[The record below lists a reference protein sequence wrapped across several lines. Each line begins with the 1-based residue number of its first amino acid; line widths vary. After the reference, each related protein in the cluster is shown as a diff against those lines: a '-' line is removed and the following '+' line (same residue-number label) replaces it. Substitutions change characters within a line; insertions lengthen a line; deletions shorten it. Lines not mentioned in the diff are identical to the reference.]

1 MIRFF
6 DILFS
11 LIGLILLSPIFVI
24 VAIAIKIDSK
34 GPIFY
39 RQQRIGKN
47 GVKFSLLK
55 FRSMFT
61 ESDKKG
67 LITIGNNDSR
77 ITSIGRF
84 IRKYKIDELPQLIN
98 VLNGSMSLVGP
109 RPEVSIY
116 VELYNDYQRK
126 VLSIKPGITDFASIY
141 FKNENEILESKKNP
155 EEYYIK
161 YLIPQKIRLN
171 LIYIKNYNIK
181 TYFLIIFKTIKSVFF
196 R

>member
-109 RPEVSIY
+109 RPEVSKY
-116 VELYNDYQRK
+116 VELYND
-126 VLSIKPGITDFASIY
+126 ST
-141 FKNENEILESKKNP
+141 
-155 EEYYIK
+155 
-161 YLIPQKIRLN
+161 
-171 LIYIKNYNIK
+171 
-181 TYFLIIFKTIKSVFF
+181 
-196 R
+196 

>member
-109 RPEVSIY
+109 RPEVSKY

>member
-181 TYFLIIFKTIKSVFF
+181 TYFLIIFKTIKSVFLP
-196 R
+196 

>member
-109 RPEVSIY
+109 RPEVSKY

-161 YLIPQKIRLN
+161 YLIPQKIR
-171 LIYIKNYNIK
+171 
-181 TYFLIIFKTIKSVFF
+181 
-196 R
+196 

>member
-11 LIGLILLSPIFVI
+11 LIGLVLLSPIFVI

-109 RPEVSIY
+109 RPEVSKY
-116 VELYNDYQRK
+116 VELYNDYRRK